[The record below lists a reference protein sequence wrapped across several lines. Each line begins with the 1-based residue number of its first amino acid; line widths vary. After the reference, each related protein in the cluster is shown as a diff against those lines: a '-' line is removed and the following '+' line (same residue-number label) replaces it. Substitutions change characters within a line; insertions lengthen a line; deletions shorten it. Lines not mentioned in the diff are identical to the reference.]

1 MTKYF
6 IAFRYDDFIE
16 IIEKEHL
23 AEAKKSGKFDKCDFV
38 PFSTAIKK
46 GIISRALFNR
56 ALKEGSIF
64 IPCNI
69 NWEKI
74 ELAADKFKSKI
85 CRIIAADMPK
95 SRVYFE
101 SFRIERGGFIFKLNV
116 NSASAGQA
124 IYAKIHMSGDCV
136 LKLQSL
142 IIGAS
147 IPHKIMD
154 YFRSINT

>member
-23 AEAKKSGKFDKCDFV
+23 AEAKESGKFDKCDFV

-74 ELAADKFKSKI
+74 ELAADKFRAKFAELLRRTCQKVEFTLRVLELSV
-85 CRIIAADMPK
+85 AA
-95 SRVYFE
+95 SY
-101 SFRIERGGFIFKLNV
+101 SN
-116 NSASAGQA
+116 
-124 IYAKIHMSGDCV
+124 
-136 LKLQSL
+136 
-142 IIGAS
+142 
-147 IPHKIMD
+147 
-154 YFRSINT
+154 